1 MVASNVN
8 QSSSLRRSPAHPVKP
23 VGPAKTQSDE
33 VSDAVLVQLFK
44 AGDESAFL
52 EIMARH
58 HRRLHSVAEKILNN
72 HADAEEITQDVFVR
86 AYRGLAS
93 FRGDSSLATWL
104 HRITMNLARNR
115 YWYFFRRRRHNTV
128 SLDSPCSPDST
139 ETRFNLT
146 ASDALDPS
154 DETANNEYDE
164 WVKICF
170 VQLEEPHQ
178 EILRLRNSLDLSY
191 DEIARQLSIKIGTVK
206 SRIARAREDLRAL
219 LSQTCP
225 ELMRK

>member
-1 MVASNVN
+1 MVASKVDEFTTLHH
-8 QSSSLRRSPAHPVKP
+8 SRTHPVE
-23 VGPAKTQSDE
+23 PASSTQTQGDE
-33 VSDAVLVQLFK
+33 CPDAVLVQRFK

-115 YWYFFRRRRHNTV
+115 YWYFFRRRRHTTV
-128 SLDSPCSPDST
+128 SLDCPCSPDST
-139 ETRFNLT
+139 ETRASLT
-146 ASDALDPS
+146 ASDALNPS
-154 DETANNEYDE
+154 DETASKEYDE

-170 VQLEEPHQ
+170 FQLEEPHQ

-191 DEIARQLSIKIGTVK
+191 DEIAHELSIKIGTVK

-219 LSQTCP
+219 LSETCP
-225 ELMRK
+225 ELMRR